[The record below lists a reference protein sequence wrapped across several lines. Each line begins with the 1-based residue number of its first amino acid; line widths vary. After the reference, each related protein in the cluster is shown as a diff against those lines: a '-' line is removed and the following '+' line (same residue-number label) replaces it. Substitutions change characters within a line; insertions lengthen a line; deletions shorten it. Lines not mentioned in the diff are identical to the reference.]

1 MKTNEAKI
9 MYYLNFIVKIYNFIK
24 KFSWQSLNRK

>member
-24 KFSWQSLNRK
+24 KLVGNL